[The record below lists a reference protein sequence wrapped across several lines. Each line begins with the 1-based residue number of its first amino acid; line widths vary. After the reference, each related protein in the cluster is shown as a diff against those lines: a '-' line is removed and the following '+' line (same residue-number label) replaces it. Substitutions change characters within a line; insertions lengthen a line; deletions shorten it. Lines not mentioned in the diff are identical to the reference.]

1 MKKQFAALILAA
13 LPLFGVAANQVTP
26 QYEVKSVHID
36 ITDKEALQDGARTFV
51 NYCMGCH
58 GAKYQ
63 RYERVA
69 RDIGIPENLMLENL
83 VFTGAKI
90 GDHMNASMAPADAK
104 AWFGQVP
111 PDLTLVARV
120 RGTDWLYNYMHAF
133 YEDPSRPLGAN
144 NVVFPNV
151 GMPNVL
157 ASLQGNQAVGC
168 AQAPKFDEDGKKVF
182 NTLGELV
189 TEERCDQLVID
200 QKGLLS
206 AAEFDTKIKNLVTF
220 LAYSADP
227 NKLDSQRIGT
237 YVLLFLAFF
246 FVFAYALKRE
256 YWKDVH

>member
-1 MKKQFAALILAA
+1 MKKQIATLILAA
-13 LPLFGVAANQVTP
+13 LPVFGFAAEKVVP
-26 QYEVKSVHID
+26 QYEMQSVNID
-36 ITDKEALQDGARTFV
+36 LTDKEALQDGARTFV

-58 GAKYQ
+58 GAQFQ

-69 RDIGIPENLMLENL
+69 KDIGIPENLMMENL

-90 GDHMNASMAPADAK
+90 GDHMKSSMAPADAK

-120 RGTDWLYNYMHAF
+120 RGTDWLYNYMHSF

-157 ASLQGNQAVGC
+157 AALQGSQTVGC
-168 AQAPKFDEDGKKVF
+168 AQAAKLDEKGKKVYDTF
-182 NTLGELV
+182 GQLV
-189 TEERCDQLVID
+189 TEERCDQLVIPK
-200 QKGLLS
+200 KGLLTES
-206 AAEFDTKIKNLVTF
+206 EFDTKVKNLVTF

-227 NKLDSQRIGT
+227 NKLESQRIGT

-246 FVFAYALKRE
+246 FIFAYALKRE
-256 YWKDVH
+256 YWRDVH